1 MRNDSWRRTFA
12 LGTLA
17 CVVSIGAAR
26 GQATSSDDGRAPD
39 HGGRAIASQGQV
51 PIEVRRLEEGPHGTS
66 VVLVNTGVKP
76 IHEFSLSVHVPGPNG
91 QLRAEMGSGQSSVVG
106 WMPGDERVVHL
117 ASRPLAPGAVVV
129 VDAALFADGT
139 GAGNPKTLEQYRTNA
154 RAGRDDTAGVL
165 KVLERFPDPFL
176 DADLE
181 TLIAQ
186 LAAALAE
193 APLTGR
199 GMQSGQQYLMA
210 INTLKTLR
218 EPTRPGTATVASEVA
233 RLRNRLLDTLEVQ
246 RRSPALRDQRR

>member
-1 MRNDSWRRTFA
+1 MRNGRWRGTFA

-17 CVVSIGAAR
+17 CIVSIGTAR
-26 GQATSSDDGRAPD
+26 GQAASSGDGRAPGHD
-39 HGGRAIASQGQV
+39 GRATASQDHV
-51 PIEVRRLEEGPHGTS
+51 PIEVRRREEGPHGTS
-66 VVLVNTGVKP
+66 VVLMNTGVKP

-165 KVLERFPDPFL
+165 NVLARFPDPVVEG
-176 DADLE
+176 DLE

-210 INTLKTLR
+210 INTLKALR
-218 EPTRPGTATVASEVA
+218 EPTGPATTAVASEVA
-233 RLRNRLLDTLEVQ
+233 RLRTRLLDTLEAQ
-246 RRSPALRDQRR
+246 RRSPALRDQWR